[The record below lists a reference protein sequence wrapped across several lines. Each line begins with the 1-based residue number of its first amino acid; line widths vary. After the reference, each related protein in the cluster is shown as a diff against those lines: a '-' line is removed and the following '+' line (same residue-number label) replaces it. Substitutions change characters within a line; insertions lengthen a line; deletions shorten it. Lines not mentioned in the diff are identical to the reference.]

1 MSAMR
6 SKLRS
11 RAMSTVAGHRGIAE
25 DEPRNRGPIAYFKPK
40 KVTEESARELLT
52 RSLPRASA
60 AQIEMR
66 VQQVMRRIAIGPIK
80 PPAPLSQSLEEVD
93 DPHYGLGTHP
103 DIIEHIWKLDASLPQ
118 RCRWVFWGKPSLV
131 HPQTGVVFLVG
142 FGTIGYVMRLPP
154 WILGGADP
162 KQAKV
167 IITGNPGQSFDIGP
181 VGPEW
186 RFVTS
191 RAPEAKWCR
200 EAYDFAGEAL
210 P

>member
-6 SKLRS
+6 SKMS
-11 RAMSTVAGHRGIAE
+11 STAMSTVAGHRGVAE

-118 RCRWVFWGKPSLV
+118 RCQWGASYHGLISNRKAW
-131 HPQTGVVFLVG
+131 
-142 FGTIGYVMRLPP
+142 RRRCLPP
-154 WILGGADP
+154 GSRSGWSPGRTRSNGCRRA
-162 KQAKV
+162 AKSD
-167 IITGNPGQSFDIGP
+167 N
-181 VGPEW
+181 
-186 RFVTS
+186 
-191 RAPEAKWCR
+191 
-200 EAYDFAGEAL
+200 
-210 P
+210 